1 MSKKNIRYNFWTG
14 YSDLMTSL
22 FFVMLMLFVL
32 TIVLLHKRII
42 FSEEERVATQKQL
55 DKIKEIE
62 EAVKGIDSTYFEYN
76 TIYKKHVLKISV
88 NFPTGISD
96 MNRIDSLT
104 KDNLEEA
111 GNSIIKSL
119 RKINKEYP
127 GIQYLLVIEGQASN
141 DRYPY
146 NFELSYNRALSLSRF
161 WDDKGIDFGENCE
174 ILISGSGI
182 GGIMRE
188 EEEFKNQRFLI
199 HLIPK
204 PGVIEASK
212 IIN

>member
-104 KDNLEEA
+104 KEI
-111 GNSIIKSL
+111 G
-119 RKINKEYP
+119 
-127 GIQYLLVIEGQASN
+127 
-141 DRYPY
+141 
-146 NFELSYNRALSLSRF
+146 RA
-161 WDDKGIDFGENCE
+161 
-174 ILISGSGI
+174 
-182 GGIMRE
+182 
-188 EEEFKNQRFLI
+188 
-199 HLIPK
+199 H
-204 PGVIEASK
+204 V
-212 IIN
+212 